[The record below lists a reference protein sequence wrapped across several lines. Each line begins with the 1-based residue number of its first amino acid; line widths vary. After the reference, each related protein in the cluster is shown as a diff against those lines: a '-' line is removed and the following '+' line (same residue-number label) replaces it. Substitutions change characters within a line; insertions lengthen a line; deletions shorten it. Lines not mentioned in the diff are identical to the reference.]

1 MDTLTELQIAAGR
14 HMEAIA
20 NLRRKARTADDPQM
34 REALRQAAYE
44 HTAAA
49 EVVARGIL
57 RQILRQLY
65 EDAS

>member
-34 REALRQAAYE
+34 REALHQAAYE
-44 HTAAA
+44 HADEA

-57 RQILRQLY
+57 RQLY
-65 EDAS
+65 KDAS